1 MVGSGKFPPLCEV
14 QLLRKGNRGS
24 MVEPLHHQWIKVQGN
39 QLDIVEVE
47 IATPGGPLA
56 ILPPGKTNVTI
67 GLKQL

>member
-1 MVGSGKFPPLCEV
+1 MVK
-14 QLLRKGNRGS
+14 
-24 MVEPLHHQWIKVQGN
+24 PLHLQWIKVRGN

-56 ILPPGKTNVTI
+56 ILPPRKTILTI

>member
-1 MVGSGKFPPLCEV
+1 
-14 QLLRKGNRGS
+14 
-24 MVEPLHHQWIKVQGN
+24 MVEPLRHQWIKVRGN

-56 ILPPGKTNVTI
+56 ILSPGKTIVTT